1 MTGTF
6 LKVQKIIVKNAP
18 TILAVIGA
26 IGAAASVGLAI
37 DGTLKAQEELEKKAR
52 EQKGETYYK
61 AKEATHLLSDGY
73 SNREVCDALQV
84 KVVNTDEEA
93 KDYISDLVKIEP
105 LAPIERAKIYAKAYT
120 PAAVMLGASIFCIIS
135 GNHISSTRL
144 AQLAGAYILSE
155 TTLKE
160 YKDKV
165 ENIVGHKKAQDI
177 TDELIQDKV
186 LKNPPND
193 SNTYIPD
200 MGNVPDLSLWY
211 DTTTDR
217 YFYSN
222 IDYIRKA
229 ELDAQRML
237 ERNGFVSINDI
248 YGMLGIKEVPLGD
261 DMGWQSDM
269 NSEVILNTGAVL
281 NQKGDPVGTL
291 TMEVRPSSAWLSE
304 V

>member
-1 MTGTF
+1 
-6 LKVQKIIVKNAP
+6 
-18 TILAVIGA
+18 
-26 IGAAASVGLAI
+26 
-37 DGTLKAQEELEKKAR
+37 
-52 EQKGETYYK
+52 
-61 AKEATHLLSDGY
+61 
-73 SNREVCDALQV
+73 
-84 KVVNTDEEA
+84 
-93 KDYISDLVKIEP
+93 
-105 LAPIERAKIYAKAYT
+105 
-120 PAAVMLGASIFCIIS
+120 
-135 GNHISSTRL
+135 
-144 AQLAGAYILSE
+144 
-155 TTLKE
+155 
-160 YKDKV
+160 
-165 ENIVGHKKAQDI
+165 
-177 TDELIQDKV
+177 
-186 LKNPPND
+186 
-193 SNTYIPD
+193 